1 MNALVTLWVC
11 AQVTNLPAVNNCHS
25 QNEYAVSCANDF
37 SVFQHHQSSHLLYE
51 QPTSWPVREKLN
63 KGIVNEK
70 SILLVA
76 EAPHA
81 DHRAQQAPDCIFRV
95 LGRGVRTYH
104 F

>member
-1 MNALVTLWVC
+1 MNALTALWVC
-11 AQVTNLPAVNNCHS
+11 SQVANLPAANNCHG
-25 QNEYAVSCANDF
+25 QNKYAVSCANDF

-51 QPTSWPVREKLN
+51 QPISWPVREKLN

-81 DHRAQQAPDCIFRV
+81 NHRTQQAPDCVFRV
-95 LGRGVRTYH
+95 LGRGLRTYH